1 MTGKSGMPRT
11 SWISNVRGA
20 EDRKTKISILNEK
33 TKEKDKQMFT
43 CYVFQKGA
51 LKDTKMTRKI
61 QGKKATGRQRQM
73 VPPSMA
79 DDFAMIKRATI
90 DCKKCKTVG
99 SL

>member
-33 TKEKDKQMFT
+33 TKEKDKQMFI

-51 LKDTKMTRKI
+51 LKHKKMTRKI
-61 QGKKATGRQRQM
+61 QGKKQQEDRGKM

-79 DDFAMIKRATI
+79 DDFAMIKRATN
-90 DCKKCKTVG
+90 DCKKCKTVR